1 MICTMFKFLLKPL
14 TWLSLPAL
22 HHMGRLLGYVMYLL
36 MPSSKNTIREN
47 MLQSGLFTEDADME
61 TAIKLNVLENGKHI
75 IESLAIWQKPHNDML
90 AWVKP
95 CKDWHIVE
103 KALERKKG
111 IIFLTPHMGSFEITS
126 IFYGAQHPITV
137 LYRRPKMRW
146 LHKLTETGRTQNY
159 VKLAPANLQGVRML
173 MQALKKG
180 EAVGILP
187 DQTPGRGEGEFV
199 DFFGKSAYTM
209 TLASKLA
216 EKSGAT
222 VIMAFGERLKDGR
235 GFDIHLTQLDHGA
248 IATPALLNQAI
259 EQQIAK
265 MPTQYLWHY
274 PRYRIRKRAL
284 QREQRREKKD

>member
-1 MICTMFKFLLKPL
+1 
-14 TWLSLPAL
+14 
-22 HHMGRLLGYVMYLL
+22 MYWL
-36 MPSSKNTIREN
+36 MPASRKTIRDN
-47 MLQSGLFTEDADME
+47 MLQSGLFERSTDLEK
-61 TAIKLNVLENGKHI
+61 TIRHNVLENGKHI

-95 CKDWHIVE
+95 CKDWHLVE
-103 KALERKKG
+103 EALARKKG

-126 IFYGAQHPITV
+126 IFYGSQHPITV
-137 LYRRPKMRW
+137 LYRRPKMQW
-146 LHKLTETGRTQNY
+146 LHKLTEIGRTQNQ

-180 EAVGILP
+180 EAVGMLP
-187 DQTPGRGEGEFV
+187 DQTPGRGEGEWV

-222 VIMAFGERLKDGR
+222 VIMAFGERLKNGQ
-235 GFDIHLTQLDHGA
+235 GFDIHLTRLDDGA

-265 MPTQYLWHY
+265 MPAQYLWHY
-274 PRYRIRKRAL
+274 PRYRVRKRAL
-284 QREQRREKKD
+284 KRAQRRQKAE

>member
-1 MICTMFKFLLKPL
+1 M
-14 TWLSLPAL
+14 
-22 HHMGRLLGYVMYLL
+22 
-36 MPSSKNTIREN
+36 REN
-47 MLQSGLFTEDADME
+47 MLQSGLFTNTAGME
-61 TAIKLNVLENGKHI
+61 KPIKLNMLENGKHI
-75 IESLAIWQKPHNDML
+75 IESLAIWQKPHNSML

-111 IIFLTPHMGSFEITS
+111 IIFLTPHMGSFEISS

-146 LHKLTETGRTQNY
+146 LHTLTETGRTQNH

-173 MQALKKG
+173 IQALKKG

-187 DQTPGRGEGEFV
+187 DQAPGRGEGEWV
-199 DFFGKSAYTM
+199 NFFGKSAYTM

-216 EKSGAT
+216 EKSDAT
-222 VIMAFGERLKDGR
+222 VIMVFSERLGDGS
-235 GFDIHLTQLDHGA
+235 GFDIHLTQLDDGA

-265 MPTQYLWHY
+265 MPTQYLWNY

-284 QREQRREKKD
+284 KRDQRREMKD